1 MNKRGQVTI
10 FILLGLLIIAI
21 IGLVYF
27 LRQPNINITNII
39 TTRTVSLKDNVNDC
53 LKKTSNE
60 GLTLIGKQGGDISP
74 NFYLNYCNKE
84 TCDQVAYLCYVDGYN
99 SCTNLRPF
107 LDEHIKDELKQYVE
121 KNIKSC
127 INLDNWRN
135 IGYEVNEDDVNVNVE
150 IGERNVLVL
159 MDYDISIIK
168 DQVTQSENKFSQSLP
183 VPIGLITQATKDI
196 VASEI
201 ARGDFF
207 DQPFYIKHRGEIVV
221 VKTFVGDS
229 KIYEIKIRDLNDPL
243 QYVPYEFK
251 FAIKSWVT
259 S

>member
-1 MNKRGQVTI
+1 MKREVR
-10 FILLGLLIIAI
+10 FFVEDIL
-21 IGLVYF
+21 
-27 LRQPNINITNII
+27 
-39 TTRTVSLKDNVNDC
+39 
-53 LKKTSNE
+53 
-60 GLTLIGKQGGDISP
+60 
-74 NFYLNYCNKE
+74 
-84 TCDQVAYLCYVDGYN
+84 N
-99 SCTNLRPF
+99 SIEKVEDFSKGMTEKRLA
-107 LDEHIKDELKQYVE
+107 EDELKQYVE

-207 DQPFYIKHRGEIVV
+207 DQPFHFFSQSAQGM
-221 VKTFVGDS
+221 F
-229 KIYEIKIRDLNDPL
+229 P
-243 QYVPYEFK
+243 
-251 FAIKSWVT
+251 
-259 S
+259 

>member
-1 MNKRGQVTI
+1 
-10 FILLGLLIIAI
+10 
-21 IGLVYF
+21 
-27 LRQPNINITNII
+27 
-39 TTRTVSLKDNVNDC
+39 
-53 LKKTSNE
+53 
-60 GLTLIGKQGGDISP
+60 
-74 NFYLNYCNKE
+74 
-84 TCDQVAYLCYVDGYN
+84 
-99 SCTNLRPF
+99 
-107 LDEHIKDELKQYVE
+107 
-121 KNIKSC
+121 
-127 INLDNWRN
+127 
-135 IGYEVNEDDVNVNVE
+135 
-150 IGERNVLVL
+150 GERNVLVL

>member
-39 TTRTVSLKDNVNDC
+39 PTRTVSLKDSVNDC

-60 GLTLIGKQGGDISP
+60 GLTLIGKQGGDTNP

-84 TCDQVAYLCYVDGYN
+84 TCDQVAYLCFVD
-99 SCTNLRPF
+99 
-107 LDEHIKDELKQYVE
+107 
-121 KNIKSC
+121 
-127 INLDNWRN
+127 
-135 IGYEVNEDDVNVNVE
+135 
-150 IGERNVLVL
+150 
-159 MDYDISIIK
+159 
-168 DQVTQSENKFSQSLP
+168 ENKFTQSLP

-229 KIYEIKIRDLNDPL
+229 KIYQIKIRDLNDPL